1 MSNLIRYFFI
11 VALIISPFASG
22 CAKAVK
28 PPEEFTRTK
37 KVVSIMDDLNKT
49 YNARNIYMF
58 MDHVSRDFKD
68 DYQKLRDA
76 VSQTMDEFETI
87 GLDIMID
94 RVHITNG
101 LMKVS
106 LHWEGNWIKRR
117 AKESIKNKGNSVFIL
132 VGAEEIKLLV
142 IEGDNPF
149 VPRK

>member
-1 MSNLIRYFFI
+1 MNRLIRYSLIALLIICPFFI
-11 VALIISPFASG
+11 G
-22 CAKAVK
+22 CSKAVK

-37 KVVSIMDDLNKT
+37 KVLSLIDELNKT

-58 MDHVSRDFKD
+58 MDLASRDFKD
-68 DYQKLRDA
+68 DYQGLRET
-76 VSQTMDEFETI
+76 VGRNMDEFDTI
-87 GLDIMID
+87 DLDIMID
-94 RVHITNG
+94 RIHMENG
-101 LMKVS
+101 IVRVS

-132 VGAEEIKLLV
+132 AGAEEIKLLG